1 MVTRRIPPRLGIT
14 KGEQTSRVHEL
25 SKKPE
30 HQRTQKMISKG
41 IEIVIK
47 GLYPVRMEQGIMNR
61 YCSTE
66 MQREGKPDGRVL
78 GLDFQ
83 KGLDSSSEGL

>member
-1 MVTRRIPPRLGIT
+1 
-14 KGEQTSRVHEL
+14 
-25 SKKPE
+25 
-30 HQRTQKMISKG
+30 MISKG